1 MTRRAMPPRFR
12 AMPPQSMS
20 DGAPPEALYRRIR
33 ASVETTPA
41 STISTRRRIVVALAV
56 VPLLAAAVLLAASEI
71 VYKRQAVGLE
81 VGMQS
86 TSQLLLVL
94 ALLVGLTLVSTLVV
108 IWRGPS
114 GLGSGVVSLAIVA
127 GLVTPIYA
135 LLVLESPVHTH
146 DLGVPSV
153 EISPWG
159 VRCLVIA
166 TIVGLFVLVSFTVA
180 LRRAVSVASRLRG
193 AALGAATGAWAGLTV
208 FIFCP
213 SSDFQHLF
221 IGHVLPIAAF
231 TLLGGIASPRALRP

>member
-33 ASVETTPA
+33 ASVEPTPA

-71 VYKRQAVGLE
+71 VYKLTGSRTRSWNLIHIPTAVGAGPARWTHARVHTGRHMARTQR
-81 VGMQS
+81 VGF
-86 TSQLLLVL
+86 
-94 ALLVGLTLVSTLVV
+94 
-108 IWRGPS
+108 WS
-114 GLGSGVVSLAIVA
+114 GISGHGGRS
-127 GLVTPIYA
+127 VTPIYA
-135 LLVLESPVHTH
+135 LLVLESPLHTH

-180 LRRAVSVASRLRG
+180 LRRAVPVASRLRG

-221 IGHVLPIAAF
+221 IGHVLPIVAF